1 MNSHFDLE
9 SVNRQFLIES
19 SASHCLADFAA
30 DSSTFYDESCGT
42 HSPSDDSELM
52 SGSDAESVYSSS
64 PEHRSSDSGNGGH
77 SSSGRASNSNGVGSS
92 SSRSWRRKR
101 RCGHQQVH
109 QRQAA
114 NLRERRRMQS
124 INDAFEGLRTHI
136 PTLPYEK
143 RLSKVDTLRL
153 AIGYISFLAELVAN
167 DRHPADVLQNAV
179 PEPPKKIFISSTK
192 DVQHHGVAS
201 VASVHSISWSSE
213 KENANATHPGGVM
226 VAKLWTPEDPRSLRS
241 HQDSAGPFGQAN

>member
-19 SASHCLADFAA
+19 SASHCLADFTA

-64 PEHRSSDSGNGGH
+64 PEHRSSDSGNGGT
-77 SSSGRASNSNGVGSS
+77 SSSGRASNSNGVGS

-143 RLSKVDTLRL
+143 RLSKVTFYLIEFEIFLFFWGGGGLRIPRCCVTGSAL
-153 AIGYISFLAELVAN
+153 TRLISAHNLCSLSDVHKGAATVYSDQLVWSFGGDLVLNIYI
-167 DRHPADVLQNAV
+167 
-179 PEPPKKIFISSTK
+179 
-192 DVQHHGVAS
+192 
-201 VASVHSISWSSE
+201 
-213 KENANATHPGGVM
+213 
-226 VAKLWTPEDPRSLRS
+226 
-241 HQDSAGPFGQAN
+241 

>member
-1 MNSHFDLE
+1 MNSSFDLE

-19 SASHCLADFAA
+19 SASASHCLADFTA

-42 HSPSDDSELM
+42 RSPSDDSELM
-52 SGSDAESVYSSS
+52 SGSDAESAYSSS
-64 PEHRSSDSGNGGH
+64 PDHRSSDSGTGGNN
-77 SSSGRASNSNGVGSS
+77 SSNPSGVGSSS

-143 RLSKVDTLRL
+143 RLSKVT
-153 AIGYISFLAELVAN
+153 
-167 DRHPADVLQNAV
+167 
-179 PEPPKKIFISSTK
+179 TK
-192 DVQHHGVAS
+192 
-201 VASVHSISWSSE
+201 
-213 KENANATHPGGVM
+213 
-226 VAKLWTPEDPRSLRS
+226 
-241 HQDSAGPFGQAN
+241 

>member
-1 MNSHFDLE
+1 MPVTLQPLTPSVGLHKRSFTLLYPSGIPPSRFEIIIHIRTPSEIVKRRGEKMNFDLE

-19 SASHCLADFAA
+19 SASASHCLADFTA

-42 HSPSDDSELM
+42 RSPSDDSELM
-52 SGSDAESVYSSS
+52 SGSDAESAYSSS
-64 PEHRSSDSGNGGH
+64 PDQRSSDSGTGGA
-77 SSSGRASNSNGVGSS
+77 SSSSLRTANSSSGVGSS

-143 RLSKVDTLRL
+143 RLSKVRPTLN
-153 AIGYISFLAELVAN
+153 AVTFQKKGAVMAPLVA
-167 DRHPADVLQNAV
+167 RP
-179 PEPPKKIFISSTK
+179 
-192 DVQHHGVAS
+192 
-201 VASVHSISWSSE
+201 
-213 KENANATHPGGVM
+213 
-226 VAKLWTPEDPRSLRS
+226 
-241 HQDSAGPFGQAN
+241 DSAPPNLLVL

>member
-1 MNSHFDLE
+1 MNFDLE

-19 SASHCLADFAA
+19 SASASHCLADFTA

-52 SGSDAESVYSSS
+52 SGSDAESAYSSS
-64 PEHRSSDSGNGGH
+64 PDQRSSDSGTGGA
-77 SSSGRASNSNGVGSS
+77 SSSSLLRTANSSSGVGSS

-143 RLSKVDTLRL
+143 RLSKVPRTLNIPSQNKRRRYGVL
-153 AIGYISFLAELVAN
+153 
-167 DRHPADVLQNAV
+167 RPA
-179 PEPPKKIFISSTK
+179 
-192 DVQHHGVAS
+192 
-201 VASVHSISWSSE
+201 W
-213 KENANATHPGGVM
+213 
-226 VAKLWTPEDPRSLRS
+226 
-241 HQDSAGPFGQAN
+241 

>member
-1 MNSHFDLE
+1 MNSSFDLE

-19 SASHCLADFAA
+19 SATASHCLADFTA

-42 HSPSDDSELM
+42 RSPSDDSELM
-52 SGSDAESVYSSS
+52 SGSDAESAYSSS
-64 PEHRSSDSGNGGH
+64 PDHRSSDSGTGGH
-77 SSSGRASNSNGVGSS
+77 NSSNPSGVGSS

-143 RLSKVDTLRL
+143 RLSKVT
-153 AIGYISFLAELVAN
+153 IKY
-167 DRHPADVLQNAV
+167 
-179 PEPPKKIFISSTK
+179 
-192 DVQHHGVAS
+192 
-201 VASVHSISWSSE
+201 
-213 KENANATHPGGVM
+213 
-226 VAKLWTPEDPRSLRS
+226 KLLS
-241 HQDSAGPFGQAN
+241 

>member
-19 SASHCLADFAA
+19 SASHCLADFTA

-64 PEHRSSDSGNGGH
+64 PEHRSSDSGNGGT
-77 SSSGRASNSNGVGSS
+77 SSSGRASNSNGVGS

-143 RLSKVDTLRL
+143 RLSKVTFYLIEFEIFLFFWGGGGLRIPRCCVTGSAL
-153 AIGYISFLAELVAN
+153 TRLISAHNLCSLSDVHKGAATVYSDQLV
-167 DRHPADVLQNAV
+167 
-179 PEPPKKIFISSTK
+179 
-192 DVQHHGVAS
+192 
-201 VASVHSISWSSE
+201 
-213 KENANATHPGGVM
+213 
-226 VAKLWTPEDPRSLRS
+226 
-241 HQDSAGPFGQAN
+241 